1 MKTDPLA
8 PRLLIAYVD
17 YCERFGPVDY
27 DRFILQW
34 HAVDAVLSAR
44 TSSSSSFTRLLHRAV
59 QATTPH
65 IGKKR
70 PRPENGRPGLE
81 NSSGG
86 LENSS
91 RDIN

>member
-34 HAVDAVLSAR
+34 HAVDAVLAGRPANPSA
-44 TSSSSSFTRLLHRAV
+44 FTRLLRRAV

-65 IGKKR
+65 ITKNRSGL
-70 PRPENGRPGLE
+70 ENGRA
-81 NSSGG
+81 G

-91 RDIN
+91 RGLENSSRGIN

>member
-17 YCERFGPVDY
+17 YCERFGPVDFA
-27 DRFILQW
+27 RFILQW
-34 HAVDAVLSAR
+34 HAIDAVLAGRASNP
-44 TSSSSSFTRLLHRAV
+44 SSFSRLLHRAV

-65 IGKKR
+65 IGKIR
-70 PRPENGRPGLE
+70 RRPENGRGGLE